1 MRPSPRLRGEELFNK
16 RPLMAAFLLILCLAF
31 AFLLGS
37 IPFGLVIARTFK
49 GIDPRKAGSG
59 NIGSTNVARLCGLPW
74 GLLTL
79 FCDIMKGLL
88 PVLLATCLLD
98 SPFLQSMTALAAVI
112 GHVKTPFLGFKGG
125 KGVATTIGALI
136 PLAFVPLLCAV
147 LCCVAVI
154 AVTRYVSLG
163 SMVMATALIV
173 AYAVAGRYDLLPLSV
188 ILWAMIIWAHR
199 ANIGRLLRGEESKFL
214 ASGK

>member
-1 MRPSPRLRGEELFNK
+1 MTYL
-16 RPLMAAFLLILCLAF
+16 ALILCIALAF
-31 AFLLGS
+31 FLGS

-74 GLLTL
+74 GILTL

-88 PVLLATCLLD
+88 PVLLAVQFLP
-98 SPFLQSMTALAAVI
+98 SPYMQSAVAFAAVA
-112 GHVKTPFLGFKGG
+112 GHVKSPFLGFRGG
-125 KGVATTIGALI
+125 KGVATAIGALI
-136 PLAFVPLLCAV
+136 PLAFWPLLCAV

-163 SMVMATALIV
+163 SMVMSGSLIV
-173 AYAVAGRYDLLPLSV
+173 FYALFGRFELEPLAV
-188 ILWAMIIWAHR
+188 VLFAMIVWAHR
-199 ANIGRLLRGEESKFL
+199 ANIGRLMRGEESKFL
-214 ASGK
+214 AKKKS

>member
-1 MRPSPRLRGEELFNK
+1 MT
-16 RPLMAAFLLILCLAF
+16 FLSLILCIVLAF
-31 AFLLGS
+31 FLGS

-88 PVLLATCLLD
+88 PVLLAVQILP
-98 SPFLQSMTALAAVI
+98 SPFMQSAVALAAVT
-112 GHVKTPFLGFKGG
+112 GHIKSPFLGFRGG

-136 PLAFVPLLCAV
+136 PLAFWPLLCAV

-163 SMVMATALIV
+163 SMVMAASLVVFYALF
-173 AYAVAGRYDLLPLSV
+173 GRLDLEPLAV
-188 ILWAMIIWAHR
+188 ILLAMIVWAHR
-199 ANIGRLLRGEESKFL
+199 ANIGRLMRGEESKFL
-214 ASGK
+214 AKKKS

>member
-1 MRPSPRLRGEELFNK
+1 MSYHIFS
-16 RPLMAAFLLILCLAF
+16 FCLILAF
-31 AFLLGS
+31 FLGS

-49 GIDPRKAGSG
+49 GVDPRKAGSG

-74 GLLTL
+74 GILTL

-88 PVLLATCLLD
+88 PALMAVH
-98 SPFLQSMTALAAVI
+98 FLPSAYMQSAVALAAVV
-112 GHVKTPFLGFKGG
+112 GHIKSPFLGFRGG

-136 PLAFVPLLCAV
+136 PLAFWPLLCAV

-163 SMVMATALIV
+163 SMVMAASLVIFYALFGRFDLEPLALI
-173 AYAVAGRYDLLPLSV
+173 LL
-188 ILWAMIIWAHR
+188 IMIVWAHR
-199 ANIGRLLRGEESKFL
+199 ANIGRLMRGEESKFL
-214 ASGK
+214 SRKKTGSSL

>member
-1 MRPSPRLRGEELFNK
+1 MTVLF
-16 RPLMAAFLLILCLAF
+16 FILCVAL

-37 IPFGLVIARTFK
+37 VPFGLVIARTFK
-49 GIDPRKAGSG
+49 GIDPRRAGSG

-74 GLLTL
+74 GILTL

-88 PVLLATCLLD
+88 PVLLAVQFLP
-98 SPFLQSMTALAAVI
+98 SPYMQSAVAFAAVA
-112 GHVKTPFLGFKGG
+112 GHVKSPFLGFRGG

-136 PLAFVPLLCAV
+136 PLAFWPLLCAV

-163 SMVMATALIV
+163 SMVMSGSLIV
-173 AYAVAGRYDLLPLSV
+173 FYALFGRFELEPLAV
-188 ILWAMIIWAHR
+188 VLFAMIVWAHR
-199 ANIGRLLRGEESKFL
+199 ANIGRLMRGEESKFL
-214 ASGK
+214 AKKKS

>member
-1 MRPSPRLRGEELFNK
+1 MTYLT
-16 RPLMAAFLLILCLAF
+16 LILCIALAF
-31 AFLLGS
+31 FLGS

-74 GLLTL
+74 GILTL

-88 PVLLATCLLD
+88 PVLLAVQFLP
-98 SPFLQSMTALAAVI
+98 SPYMQSAVAFAAVT
-112 GHVKTPFLGFKGG
+112 GHVKSPFLGFRGG

-136 PLAFVPLLCAV
+136 PLAFWPLLCAV

-154 AVTRYVSLG
+154 ALTRYVSLG
-163 SMVMATALIV
+163 SMVMSGSLIV
-173 AYAVAGRYDLLPLSV
+173 FYALFGRFDLEPLAI
-188 ILWAMIIWAHR
+188 ILFAMIVWAHR
-199 ANIGRLLRGEESKFL
+199 TNIGRLIRGEESKFL
-214 ASGK
+214 AKKKN